1 MSAARG
7 VCVIRGVIFPVD
19 GGSSD
24 VLSLMTWTHIRPGHK
39 KQSYTRARART
50 VHSARDAV
58 TFAAL
63 LVGSE
68 LVARVTGALEAA
80 QSVYTPLLTSTIVWL
95 GTLILL
101 WKTRTSVHVVRV
113 CVRSRIQAK

>member
-1 MSAARG
+1 
-7 VCVIRGVIFPVD
+7 
-19 GGSSD
+19 
-24 VLSLMTWTHIRPGHK
+24 MTWTHIRPGHK
-39 KQSYTRARART
+39 KQSDTST
-50 VHSARDAV
+50 HSARDAV

-113 CVRSRIQAK
+113 CVRSRTRAK

>member
-1 MSAARG
+1 
-7 VCVIRGVIFPVD
+7 
-19 GGSSD
+19 
-24 VLSLMTWTHIRPGHK
+24 MTWTHIRPGQE
-39 KQSYTRARART
+39 KQRR
-50 VHSARDAV
+50 ARDAV

-80 QSVYTPLLTSTIVWL
+80 QSVYTPLFTSAIVWL

-101 WKTRTSVHVVRV
+101 WKTRTSVHIAHTRARRRKVKGERVRTFEEV
-113 CVRSRIQAK
+113 SGKAGLVDRAV

>member
-1 MSAARG
+1 M
-7 VCVIRGVIFPVD
+7 CHK
-19 GGSSD
+19 GGYFSCGWRQLGCFVTDDLDSHPTGAQKTE
-24 VLSLMTWTHIRPGHK
+24 LH
-39 KQSYTRARART
+39 ART
-50 VHSARDAV
+50 STYSARDAV

-80 QSVYTPLLTSTIVWL
+80 QSVYTSLLTSTIVWL

-113 CVRSRIQAK
+113 CVRSRIRAK